1 MPEQHIDNEK
11 IPTRLIGA
19 IVAVGSLAFIGIS
32 DRNRDDRAFPRTDAR
47 IPCRHGHCAMDY
59 HDLSVGGGRYHAHQL
74 VFEAPIR
81 AENHFSC
88 GCDSGHRWLADHDRR
103 PSFPLLIVARIIQGI
118 GSGVATPLMINI
130 ILEQS
135 PRSKSAD

>member
-1 MPEQHIDNEK
+1 
-11 IPTRLIGA
+11 
-19 IVAVGSLAFIGIS
+19 
-32 DRNRDDRAFPRTDAR
+32 
-47 IPCRHGHCAMDY
+47 MDY

-103 PSFPLLIVARIIQGI
+103 PSLPAADCRPHYSGHWLRRGHAVDDQHHSGAVSSFENRPIDGRRIAGHYRGSGHRPDRRRRGDHSATVARDFRHRHSAG
-118 GSGVATPLMINI
+118 AN
-130 ILEQS
+130 
-135 PRSKSAD
+135 RSMHRHEVH